1 MKVENTENNRKI
13 QQVAATMAIEDM
25 YMSKDCLQGLINVD
39 VYKRQLKNMPNN
51 LSGGQQQ
58 RVAIARALITRCV

>member
-25 YMSKDCLQGLINVD
+25 YMSKDCL
-39 VYKRQLKNMPNN
+39 
-51 LSGGQQQ
+51 
-58 RVAIARALITRCV
+58 